1 MMEDAGDEL
10 KPFDGRLVEIQA
22 AAGDGAPG
30 GPDPRARQGRARWDA
45 ETGGYLV
52 QTFDGELVDVPAAAD
67 LRELETLSPE
77 EGGFDLAWPT
87 DSETYGT
94 FGFVVAESLLAKGY
108 CLIQMFVP
116 TEMGRSAVDAAK
128 ALEGYSLPKE
138 EFEQAFL
145 GYEHDS
151 KVQWFDGSMVDSEA
165 LATFGD
171 QLRDLNHMLTPVISD
186 FMDFRPSGTPGS
198 VMIRVPLA
206 SPYERQAV
214 SPGPLSEDD
223 LKDGLIAQHLDFVQR
238 RRLCAMYM
246 LHDGGTVELQPQEGL
261 GWLGVRLPSTK
272 GKLLVFRHDYMSYAY
287 RPQRFDDLVLQTW
300 VMEEPPALKLE
311 TFEGDQRGMEL
322 ILDSAPPIP
331 PEKQVH
337 IMSAMCNFPS
347 AGYHSPRAW
356 IGYAWMNDGFTEIP
370 TGRWDMSLYW
380 SDDPNSFGKSVTRH
394 SGLLTDEMLR
404 GFDNKFF
411 GIEDEV
417 AAYLPPLQRLLIE
430 NSFEAFAIAG
440 WTLETLRG
448 QPIATCIADIGSDWD
463 AFFGFQEKPEAWL
476 KAATIHS
483 VPSAARLA
491 STLKLTGPVSQV
503 DTACSSSTVSANML
517 HSLLRQHRIKEINWG
532 LSMGT
537 QNILLPWPFVG
548 LSGAGMLGRS
558 GRCLTFDQSANGYN
572 RSEGVGGLLL
582 KFSGDVTDVRDRLA
596 CFVSCYINQ
605 DGRSASLTAPNGPSQ
620 QACVRGSLR
629 EARVAPDDMNITENH
644 GTGTALGDPIE
655 VGSIRAVFA
664 KRPTPLPITT
674 GKSHIGHLESTAGS
688 VGLVKV
694 VATLSHAAVPPNC
707 HLRQLNA
714 HIEIEGFPGQWPTEL
729 TDLGVPEVFGGLN
742 SFGFGGTN
750 SRADMWANRLPGNDG
765 TGKLRELKAEHIQ
778 RLDSISVLCPRCLG
792 HMDWLSAEATPDV
805 PRKGKLNPSLVRQ
818 EGASYEYCSLCYTG
832 AYQFGEVVGR
842 NSPDTG
848 QPVYLVGSWSAWSS
862 FEEMEFVEDGPEG
875 YYVGTIRLGET
886 LLEHF
891 RLVLNKDRSK
901 AIFPVVA
908 KADQRKRVHGPGIC
922 GQDKSWL
929 IDGRLDGVP
938 AGTAYQVRFSWSRV
952 RKSVTWAVMEAQ
964 PPEPAAAALRH
975 SYSIVSSLNRWQPLE
990 MTQSA
995 EDPGVWEFK
1004 SRMQRESEEFLFM
1017 RDRDQAQLI
1026 YPLSSRA
1033 ADPSVPVMGPDEGGF
1048 LKRWAVPG
1056 EVREPVTIQ
1065 LSVKDG
1071 GFTVTAS
1078 TGSRGST
1085 SWQSPQ
1091 GRTRHL
1097 YYVAGSWDRWGLNE
1111 MATDADAPD
1120 VHTCRF
1126 VMGNRCREEFH
1137 ILLNQSESLLMYPRE
1152 PGAAPGQG
1160 ILCGPDARGGGVNW
1174 EVVGPAGQVME
1185 VTLDLGAPDARR
1197 AVTCRPC
1204 ALSD

>member
-1 MMEDAGDEL
+1 M
-10 KPFDGRLVEIQA
+10 
-22 AAGDGAPG
+22 
-30 GPDPRARQGRARWDA
+30 
-45 ETGGYLV
+45 
-52 QTFDGELVDVPAAAD
+52 
-67 LRELETLSPE
+67 
-77 EGGFDLAWPT
+77 
-87 DSETYGT
+87 
-94 FGFVVAESLLAKGY
+94 KGY
-108 CLIQMFVP
+108 CVVQMFQP
-116 TEMGRSAVDAAK
+116 EEARLRAVEAAAAHK
-128 ALEGYSLPKE
+128 GLALPRPELE
-138 EFEQAFL
+138 EAFL
-145 GYEHDS
+145 GRASSS
-151 KVQWFDGSMVDSEA
+151 KAARLPEVPWEETTSDPLRYYGQLLGNLARIVGPEVGMTFDFVFS
-165 LATFGD
+165 
-171 QLRDLNHMLTPVISD
+171 Q
-186 FMDFRPSGTPGS
+186 RPAGTLL
-198 VMIRVPLA
+198 RVPLLG
-206 SPYERQAV
+206 PGERQQLTPA
-214 SPGPLSEDD
+214 PLGAAEVEA
-223 LKDGLIAQHLDFVQR
+223 GEVEEHLDFIQR
-238 RRLCAMYM
+238 RRLCMIYLVHNTRGGSVELFPHAAREGEPAVTLPIVQGRVLVF
-246 LHDGGTVELQPQEGL
+246 LHD
-261 GWLGVRLPSTK
+261 RL
-272 GKLLVFRHDYMSYAY
+272 AY
-287 RPQRFDDLVLQTW
+287 RYAPKGPGDVAVQAWLL
-300 VMEEPPALKLE
+300 EEPQAIRLDG
-311 TFEGDQRGMEL
+311 FEGSQKGLEAVIGGPDQAAER
-322 ILDSAPPIP
+322 
-331 PEKQVH
+331 QVH
-337 IMSAMCNFPS
+337 VMSALSRFPGK
-347 AGYHSPRAW
+347 GYQIGRAW
-356 IGYAWMNDGFTEIP
+356 SVFHSQVSTMLSIP
-370 TGRWDMSLYW
+370 IHRWDIDVYW
-380 SDDPNSFGKSVTRH
+380 SEEKGVGKSVSRH
-394 SGLLTDEMLR
+394 SGLLSEEEWEL
-404 GFDNKFF
+404 FDNTFF
-411 GIEDEV
+411 GIEDE
-417 AAYLPPLQRLLIE
+417 AAGLTAPCQRVLLE
-430 NSFEAFAIAG
+430 VCF
-440 WTLETLRG
+440 ETLHVGGFGLVHCKRG
-448 QPIATCIADIGSDWD
+448 QRISAFVGDCSSDWD
-463 AFFGFQEKPEAWL
+463 NFCGYHAEPSTWREATAL
-476 KAATIHS
+476 GAT
-483 VPSAARLA
+483 SATRVMH
-491 STLKLTGPVSQV
+491 TLSLCGSSRII
-503 DTACSSSTVSANML
+503 DTACSSSLVAGNLAHTELVRNSYDPEGVRVAVAL
-517 HSLLRQHRIKEINWG
+517 SSQSVLQPWPYIG
-532 LSMGT
+532 LSSAGMVGPAGIVQTFDMGANGMT
-537 QNILLPWPFVG
+537 RG
-548 LSGAGMLGRS
+548 EGAGGLMLKVS
-558 GRCLTFDQSANGYN
+558 GSVQATL
-572 RSEGVGGLLL
+572 
-582 KFSGDVTDVRDRLA
+582 DRA
-596 CFVSCYINQ
+596 GCYVASYVNQ